1 VSEAEIVRVRAE
13 HLEQLVPLMRAYC
26 EFYEASPSDAALRG
40 LAEALLA
47 DSERA
52 GIQLLARDRDGTALG
67 FATIFWTFSTL
78 SAAPIGL
85 MNDLYVAPAARG
97 LGIGRELIDAC
108 ARECGRRGV
117 GELEWYTAPENKRA
131 QSVYDGTGATR
142 SDWVSYSMPVV
153 QS

>member
-13 HLEQLVPLMRAYC
+13 HVEQLLPLMQAYC
-26 EFYEASPSDAALRG
+26 EFYEAAPSDVALRG

-47 DSERA
+47 DPQRA

-85 MNDLYVAPAARG
+85 MNDLYVAPVARG
-97 LGIGRELIDAC
+97 MGVGRALIDAC
-108 ARECGRRGV
+108 ARECARRGV
-117 GELEWYTAPENKRA
+117 GELEWYTAPENRRA

-142 SDWVSYSMPVV
+142 SEWVNYSFAVA
-153 QS
+153 